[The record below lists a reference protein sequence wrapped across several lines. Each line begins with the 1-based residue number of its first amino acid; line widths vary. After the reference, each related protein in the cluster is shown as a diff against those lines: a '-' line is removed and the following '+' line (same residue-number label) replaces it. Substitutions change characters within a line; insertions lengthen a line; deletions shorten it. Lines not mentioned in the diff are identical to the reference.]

1 MTFRR
6 CGVRRFTAALVFCP
20 EPGGNTAPRTNQPE
34 SKAAEQRPIPKR
46 VGFTLLEMIL
56 ALAVGLVLM
65 GALYTM
71 LGSQLTQAQVGRD
84 AVEEATLVRSILARI
99 ANDVGGSLGPYDP
112 KQVPSGGGTPSSNSS
127 STSSSSTSGNSN
139 SADPSSSANGSDA
152 DSTENTMPTTSGPI
166 VFNHG
171 IVYDGNQ
178 LILSVSRAPR
188 EVLGADARRQ
198 EDGTLPKVSDLRRVI
213 YWIEEGKGLAVQEVK
228 RVTANDI
235 DVTASSDEP
244 IKYIPEVKSMTLQFW
259 DGGAWVQ
266 DWDSSVPGA
275 DGETPVGPPAAIEIV
290 LVLKHRGKQGDEA
303 EPAELREFR
312 HVISV
317 PTGNNYSSPMT
328 P

>member
-1 MTFRR
+1 
-6 CGVRRFTAALVFCP
+6 LVFCSD
-20 EPGGNTAPRTNQPE
+20 TAPRTHHGE
-34 SKAAEQRPIPKR
+34 TKAAEERRTPKR
-46 VGFTLLEMIL
+46 AGFTLLEMIL

-84 AVEEATLVRSILARI
+84 AVEEATLVRSILARL
-99 ANDVGGSLGPYDP
+99 ASDVGGSLGPYDP
-112 KQVPSGGGTPSSNSS
+112 KQVPTGGGSSS
-127 STSSSSTSGNSN
+127 STSSSSSSSNSN
-139 SADPSSSANGSDA
+139 SASPSSSADA
-152 DSTENTMPTTSGPI
+152 ASAENTMQTTSGPI

-171 IVYDGNQ
+171 IVYYGNQ
-178 LILSVSRAPR
+178 LVLSVSRAPR

-259 DGGAWVQ
+259 DGSSWVQ
-266 DWDSSVPGA
+266 EWDSDLPGA

-290 LVLKHRGKQGDEA
+290 LVLKHRGKQGDDA